1 MPISEIWFV
10 LYEILL
16 VLIGFGVCLAAV
28 LWLRHH
34 DAEKN
39 HKIFVLEWQKSQ
51 LEGRLAALEGKE
63 DTQPIPPTSGS
74 NIVPAKPR
82 EIAIRHPRTAEKPE
96 IKPIQPF
103 KASTAQFPS
112 AIPQADLGRMQ
123 AQLNATGAAR
133 LIYRGGNRP

>member
-16 VLIGFGVCLAAV
+16 VLIGFGVCLAVV

-51 LEGRLAALEGKE
+51 LEGRLAALEDGSEK
-63 DTQPIPPTSGS
+63 PVAPPVPGS
-74 NIVPAKPR
+74 AIQTPVRETAVRRPR
-82 EIAIRHPRTAEKPE
+82 SPVKPE
-96 IKPIQPF
+96 IKPIQPI
-103 KASTAQFPS
+103 KAATAQFPS

-133 LIYRGGNRP
+133 LIYRGGTRP

>member
-16 VLIGFGVCLAAV
+16 VLIGFGVCLAVV

-51 LEGRLAALEGKE
+51 LEGRLAALEGK
-63 DTQPIPPTSGS
+63 DAQPAPPTSGS
-74 NIVPAKPR
+74 NIVPPKPK
-82 EIAIRHPRTAEKPE
+82 EVVIRHPRTAIKAE
-96 IKPIQPF
+96 IKPVQPF
-103 KASTAQFPS
+103 TPGATKLPP

-123 AQLNATGAAR
+123 AQLNATGTAR
-133 LIYRGGNRP
+133 LIYRGGERP

>member
-1 MPISEIWFV
+1 MPISEIWFI

-51 LEGRLAALEGKE
+51 LEGRLAALEDGGEKPVAPPVPGSAI
-63 DTQPIPPTSGS
+63 QPP
-74 NIVPAKPR
+74 VR
-82 EIAIRHPRTAEKPE
+82 ETAVRHPRSPVKAEM
-96 IKPIQPF
+96 KPIQPF
-103 KASTAQFPS
+103 KAGTGKVPS

-133 LIYRGGNRP
+133 LIYRGGTRP